1 MDEKQWILDNK
12 QHFKLYNFN
21 TFSTQEQGRDGSRIL
36 VNGVRNEDQHLEKLS
51 VSPQKHPTKAK
62 QQQRTNP
69 RRTAPATDQV
79 LCIQFIHF
87 KNVSVQSKVTYVPT
101 LKIPNDTTVTEWK
114 MSGKVYRIPIV
125 LEIKGYQSLLK
136 NTKLV
141 FQIYQC
147 VWVNFGLTNSHA
159 CIIRNDL

>member
-101 LKIPNDTTVTEWK
+101 
-114 MSGKVYRIPIV
+114 
-125 LEIKGYQSLLK
+125 K
-136 NTKLV
+136 NTKRHNSN
-141 FQIYQC
+141 
-147 VWVNFGLTNSHA
+147 WVKNVRQSVQNPHCSWNQRLSIPT
-159 CIIRNDL
+159 